1 MTSLSLEHLDKI
13 YNPGKKHAVHA
24 VQDLSLYAES
34 GQIVALLGSS
44 GCGKTSTLRMIAGF
58 ESITS
63 GEVKLGDHR
72 LNSLA
77 PAKREVAM
85 AFEGYALY
93 PPLSVYD
100 NIAFA
105 IRGQKGISNDEVRQQ
120 VEYIAKLLEVDN
132 ILNRKPLGL
141 SGGQAQRVSL
151 CRALLRNPGVYLL
164 DEPMSQLE
172 PRLRARLRVRVKE
185 YLVNRG
191 VTTVFVTHDQ
201 TEAMALADRVA
212 VMEGGV
218 LQQYGSPF
226 ELESRPNN
234 LFVGSFIGEP
244 PMNILEARVVSVDD
258 GVDLEVSSDDQSDQ
272 FGFTLPESFLTEQ
285 MKQELTIGR
294 ELKLG
299 LRAHYMT
306 FCETDDVAALPVA
319 VITNQ
324 WLGDQA
330 HLAIKV
336 AGRQLICVTE
346 QPVDLAEG
354 DHAHVRLPHE
364 HLHIFDTQTTNAM
377 FHGNLAHGTS
387 EKAVA

>member
-1 MTSLSLEHLDKI
+1 
-13 YNPGKKHAVHA
+13 
-24 VQDLSLYAES
+24 
-34 GQIVALLGSS
+34 
-44 GCGKTSTLRMIAGF
+44 
-58 ESITS
+58 
-63 GEVKLGDHR
+63 
-72 LNSLA
+72 
-77 PAKREVAM
+77 
-85 AFEGYALY
+85 
-93 PPLSVYD
+93 
-100 NIAFA
+100 
-105 IRGQKGISNDEVRQQ
+105 
-120 VEYIAKLLEVDN
+120 
-132 ILNRKPLGL
+132 
-141 SGGQAQRVSL
+141 
-151 CRALLRNPGVYLL
+151 
-164 DEPMSQLE
+164 
-172 PRLRARLRVRVKE
+172 
-185 YLVNRG
+185 

-258 GVDLEVSSDDQSDQ
+258 GVDLEVSSDDQADQ
-272 FGFTLPESFLTEQ
+272 FGFTLPESFLTGQ

>member
-1 MTSLSLEHLDKI
+1 MASLSLENLNKI
-13 YNPGKKHAVHA
+13 YNPGRHAVHA
-24 VQDLSLYAES
+24 VQDVSLYAES
-34 GQIVALLGSS
+34 GQIIALLGSS

-58 ESITS
+58 ESISS
-63 GEVKLGDHR
+63 GDIKLGDR
-72 LNSLA
+72 SLGPLA
-77 PAKREVAM
+77 PRKRNVAM

-93 PPLSVYD
+93 PPLTVYD

-105 IRGQKGISNDEVRQQ
+105 IRGQKGISNAEVRKR
-120 VEYIAKLLEVDN
+120 VAHIAELLEVDD

-151 CRALLRNPGVYLL
+151 CRALLREPEVYLL

-172 PRLRARLRVRVKE
+172 PQLRAKLRVRVKE

-218 LQQYGSPF
+218 LQQFGSPF

-244 PMNILEARVVSVDD
+244 PMNILPARVSSVED
-258 GVDLEVSSDDQSDQ
+258 GIHLEISGDNQNDNFE
-272 FGFTLPESFLTEQ
+272 FGIAADEVTLAMQKALTE
-285 MKQELTIGR
+285 GR
-294 ELKLG
+294 ELQIGVRSHKMG
-299 LRAHYMT
+299 
-306 FCETDDVAALPVA
+306 FCSPDDPGALPVRVA
-319 VITNQ
+319 TNQ

-330 HLAIKV
+330 HLALTA
-336 AGRQLICVTE
+336 AGRQLICVTS
-346 QPVDLAEG
+346 QPVDIDVGAS
-354 DHAHVRLPHE
+354 AHVRLPPE
-364 HLHIFDTQTTNAM
+364 HLHMFDGKTTKAL
-377 FHGNLAHGTS
+377 FHGSVEHTNSAGS
-387 EKAVA
+387 AA